1 MVGAPAD
8 SRAPEDPPLMWPLI
22 RALLFS
28 LDAERAHHL
37 SMRFLAGA
45 MRVSPLRSLTGRLFR
60 TDDPRL
66 GVRRFGIDFPT
77 PVGLAAGFDKDA
89 EYFEALHALGFG
101 FIEVGTLTGRA
112 QPGNPRPRLFR
123 LPADRALVNRMGFNN
138 QGSAAAAEALARRRV
153 EPVLGIN
160 IGKSKVVPNEE
171 AAGDYLASFERLFP
185 FGRYFVV
192 NVSSPNTPG
201 LRELQER
208 GPLTALLRALTDKNR
223 ELAARHGV
231 EPKPILLKIAPDLNE
246 TQVAAIVE
254 MTREVPVAGL
264 VATNTTISRDGLR
277 TPPARVVAV
286 GAGGLSGAPLTE
298 RSRMMVAD
306 LYRQTGGRLPII
318 GVGGI
323 MSGEDAWQMIR
334 AGASLVQVYTGF
346 IYGGP
351 GFVKSIHR
359 HLLRRLVE
367 SGKRSI
373 EEVVGEAADQP
384 ARSAS
389 EG

>member
-1 MVGAPAD
+1 
-8 SRAPEDPPLMWPLI
+8 MWPLI
-22 RALLFS
+22 RPLLFA

-37 SMRFLAGA
+37 SMRVFRRA
-45 MRVSPLRSLTGRLFR
+45 MGVAPLRRLAARLFR
-60 TDDPRL
+60 GDDLRL
-66 GVRRFGIDFPT
+66 RVRRFGIDFPS

-89 EYFEALHALGFG
+89 EYFDALGALGFG
-101 FIEVGTLTGRA
+101 FIEVGTLTGQA

-138 QGSAAAAEALARRRV
+138 KGSAAAAEALARRRI
-153 EPVLGIN
+153 EPVLGVN

-171 AAGDYLASFERLFP
+171 AAADYLASFERLFP

-208 GPLTALLRALTDKNR
+208 GPLTALLRALTDRNH

-231 EPKPILLKIAPDLNE
+231 EPRPILLKIAPDLTE
-246 TQVAAIVE
+246 DQVAAIVE
-254 MTREVPVAGL
+254 MTREVPIAGL
-264 VATNTTISRDGLR
+264 VATNTTVSRDGLR
-277 TPPARVVAV
+277 TPAARVAAV

-298 RSRMMVAD
+298 RSRRLVAD
-306 LYRQTGGRLPII
+306 LYRRTEGRLPIV

-359 HLLRRLVE
+359 HLLRRLAAT
-367 SGKRSI
+367 SKRSLD
-373 EEVVGEAADQP
+373 EVVGEAVACP
-384 ARSAS
+384 SRARSAA
-389 EG
+389 E

>member
-1 MVGAPAD
+1 
-8 SRAPEDPPLMWPLI
+8 MWPLI
-22 RALLFS
+22 RSLLFA

-37 SMRFLAGA
+37 SMRLFAGA
-45 MRVSPLRSLTGRLFR
+45 MRLRPLRRLTERQYR

-66 GVRRFGIDFPT
+66 RVRRFGIDFPT

-101 FIEVGTLTGRA
+101 FIEVGTLTGRP

-138 QGSAAAAEALARRRV
+138 KGSAAAAEALARRRV
-153 EPVLGIN
+153 GPVLGLN
-160 IGKSKVVPNEE
+160 IGKSKVVPNEK
-171 AAGDYLASFERLFP
+171 AVSDYLASFERLFP

-208 GPLTALLRALTDKNR
+208 GPLTALLRALAEKNA
-223 ELAARHGV
+223 ELAARHGA
-231 EPKPILLKIAPDLNE
+231 EPRPILLKIAPDLSE
-246 TQVAAIVE
+246 RQVAAIVE
-254 MTREVPVAGL
+254 MTQEVPIAGL

-277 TPPARVVAV
+277 TPAARVAAA

-298 RSRMMVAD
+298 RSRRLVAD
-306 LYRQTGGRLPII
+306 LYRRTDGRLPIV

-346 IYGGP
+346 VYGGP
-351 GFVKSIHR
+351 GFVRSINR
-359 HLLRRLVE
+359 HLLRRLTE
-367 SGKRSI
+367 SGRRSLD
-373 EEVVGEAADQP
+373 EVVGTAV
-384 ARSAS
+384 
-389 EG
+389 